1 MFLHLQLHVVT
12 TLFQK
17 LFPKEVKYIPGIFQV
32 PVFITT
38 ENIGE
43 KSSDI
48 NKMRNKKVQLI
59 LMRCKSLFNPP
70 NNPIH
75 TVFS

>member
-17 LFPKEVKYIPGIFQV
+17 LFPKEVKYIPEIFQV

-38 ENIGE
+38 ENTGE
-43 KSSDI
+43 KSS
-48 NKMRNKKVQLI
+48 NL
-59 LMRCKSLFNPP
+59 
-70 NNPIH
+70 
-75 TVFS
+75 